1 MGALEGRSALV
12 TGGSS
17 GIGLATVER
26 FIQEGAQVGVVDLQ
40 PPPGGQAELYIEA
53 DVGDPRSWP
62 AIMEQAQA
70 KFGGIDVAY
79 LNAGVTSGEN
89 DIERLTDEQY
99 TRIMRVNVDHVVF
112 GTRALLA
119 HMRPRGAGWIVATPS
134 IAGLTG
140 LAYDPI
146 YTLTKHAALGLVR
159 SLAPALEAD
168 GIKIHA
174 V

>member
-26 FIQEGAQVGVVDLQ
+26 FIQEGAQVGVVDRQ
-40 PPPGGQAELYIEA
+40 PPPGGQAELYIEG

-79 LNAGVTSGEN
+79 LNAGVTTGEN
-89 DIERLTDEQY
+89 DVEKLTDEQY
-99 TRIMRVNVDHVVF
+99 LRIMRVNVDHVVF
-112 GTRALLA
+112 GTRALVA
-119 HMRPRGAGWIVATPS
+119 HMRPPAGRWIVPTAS
-134 IAGLTG
+134 IPGPTR
-140 LAYDPI
+140 LASAPLS
-146 YTLTKHAALGLVR
+146 TL
-159 SLAPALEAD
+159 
-168 GIKIHA
+168 
-174 V
+174 